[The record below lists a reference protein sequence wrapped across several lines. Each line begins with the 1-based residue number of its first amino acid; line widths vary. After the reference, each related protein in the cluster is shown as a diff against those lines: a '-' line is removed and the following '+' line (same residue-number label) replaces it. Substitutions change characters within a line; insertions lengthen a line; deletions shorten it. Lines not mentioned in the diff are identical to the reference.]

1 MGGEEHSTTF
11 EVLKDPNTAGTEAD
25 IGSQVDFLYAIKAD
39 MEAGAEAVHQLEAL
53 RVQLQTVARFSEDSE
68 VVDAAEALEEKVT
81 ALEMEWVDLRL
92 TGQGQ
97 DAVRFE
103 AKLLSKLSYLT
114 RALSGGDFRPTDQE
128 MEVREILHGQVGEQV
143 NALEALVAQD
153 VAAFNGF
160 LREKGVGIIGG

>member
-1 MGGEEHSTTF
+1 MTPLTYIDSSRRGVWSLTEKGRIANIDDTERQSILD
-11 EVLKDPNTAGTEAD
+11 EVKEA
-25 IGSQVDFLYAIKAD
+25 AK
-39 MEAGAEAVHQLEAL
+39 
-53 RVQLQTVARFSEDSE
+53 
-68 VVDAAEALEEKVT
+68 ALEGKLVE
-81 ALEMEWVDLRL
+81 LEMNLVDLRL

-97 DAVRFE
+97 DGVRFE
-103 AKLLSKLSYLT
+103 AKLLSKLRYLT
-114 RALSGGDFRPTDQE
+114 RGLAHADFRPTDQE